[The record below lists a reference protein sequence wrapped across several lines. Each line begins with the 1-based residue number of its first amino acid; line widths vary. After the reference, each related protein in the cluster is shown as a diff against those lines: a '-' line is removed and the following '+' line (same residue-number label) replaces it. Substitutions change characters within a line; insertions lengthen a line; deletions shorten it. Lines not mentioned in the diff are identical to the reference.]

1 MPKIY
6 SLSDL
11 KFIKP
16 KTLKSW
22 FTNGSSPHGKFCVVD
37 VRDSDFVGGHIKDC
51 YHYPAANFHYTLNEL
66 YQKIYQNKIQ
76 DIVFHCALSQV
87 RGPSS
92 TLKFLRGIDDI
103 TDSKVK
109 KYLNGDNIQVYVLH
123 GGFTK
128 WQEEYGNDNE
138 VTEAYDQEIWEF
150 GS

>member
-1 MPKIY
+1 MSKIY

-37 VRDSDFVGGHIKDC
+37 VRDSDFVGGHIKGC

-76 DIVFHCALSQV
+76 DIVFYCALSQV

-109 KYLNGDNIQVYVLH
+109 SYFNDDNIRVYVYT
-123 GGFTK
+123 GASQNGKKNMGTIK
-128 WQEEYGNDNE
+128 K
-138 VTEAYDQEIWEF
+138 
-150 GS
+150 

>member
-1 MPKIY
+1 MNYI
-6 SLSDL
+6 
-11 KFIKP
+11 
-16 KTLKSW
+16 
-22 FTNGSSPHGKFCVVD
+22 
-37 VRDSDFVGGHIKDC
+37 
-51 YHYPAANFHYTLNEL
+51 
-66 YQKIYQNKIQ
+66 KIYQNKIQ

-109 KYLNGDNIQVYVLH
+109 SYFNDDNIQVYVLH
-123 GGFTK
+123 GASK
-128 WQEEYGNDNE
+128 WQEEYGNDRE

>member
-1 MPKIY
+1 MANKLY

-16 KTLKSW
+16 TTLRSW
-22 FTNGSSPHGKFCVVD
+22 FTQKSSPHGKFCIVD
-37 VRDSDFVGGHIKDC
+37 VRDSDFVGGHIKGC
-51 YHYPAANFHYTLNEL
+51 YHYPAANFHYTLNDL
-66 YQKIYQNKIQ
+66 YLQIFNDKVN
-76 DIVFHCALSQV
+76 DVVFHCALSQV

-92 TLKFLRGIDDI
+92 TLKFLRSIDDI
-103 TDSKVK
+103 KDPELKT
-109 KYLNGDNIQVYVLH
+109 YLQNNIHVYILK

-138 VTEAYDQEIWEF
+138 VTEGYDKEIWEF